1 MVWFKW
7 RNPKLYMHLEP
18 SASTKW
24 KQQYTDPARLKPSV
38 KMGLQLY
45 AQGGCKTLRE
55 ASTAMGF
62 HPNYLTIVAGT
73 PAGKAFMESA
83 HEIIAR
89 EITNKQSLI
98 SALGMRAAQVV
109 GGLMEDASSE
119 SIRLKAAQ
127 DIMDRDPE
135 LSKVQKHQVES
146 FTLGNKDAREIA
158 AALVSA
164 SSVQERYKDLTTNDF
179 NKLASGE
186 EDEQDAA

>member
-1 MVWFKW
+1 
-7 RNPKLYMHLEP
+7 
-18 SASTKW
+18 
-24 KQQYTDPARLKPSV
+24 
-38 KMGLQLY
+38 
-45 AQGGCKTLRE
+45 
-55 ASTAMGF
+55 
-62 HPNYLTIVAGT
+62 
-73 PAGKAFMESA
+73 MESA

-146 FTLGNKDAREIA
+146 FTLGNKDAKEIA

-164 SSVQERYKDLTTNDF
+164 SSVHSQFKHLETQDF
-179 NKLASGE
+179 NRLATGE
-186 EDEQDAA
+186 EETPG

>member
-1 MVWFKW
+1 M
-7 RNPKLYMHLEP
+7 RLES

-179 NKLASGE
+179 NRLASGE
-186 EDEQDAA
+186 EETQTDAP